1 MEIDHHEAEASN
13 RKRSKKKRKSRKE
26 SKDSAI
32 SDVST
37 KLALSRETSIDSGAG
52 VDVEDEESSHARLED
67 DTKTVQHVTSINK
80 EDRRRLKSMSTF
92 RRHGSESLIL
102 VDMKREAGEAA
113 KLSSIK
119 KHVNTDSPK
128 SVASSASVLNLSPS
142 PYAESRLLS
151 SPSFSDRSTPHR
163 SKSPEL
169 SKALRV
175 KQERLQLELALAETR
190 SKLKQHHIGEKPQST
205 EADSKKTRLSKKV
218 LQRAKS
224 LELSKLKYAE
234 KISLLDKKANS
245 QSLETIK
252 AMEECYSHQKHRSK
266 SEKRYVVSLG
276 QDNQH
281 LPKVGNAR
289 NLVDLPENSDL
300 MNNERAN
307 QSTEFGSQSRLGGGS
322 TLETART
329 SAVILNV
336 SDSGTG
342 LPSSRREIV
351 LPHLPEQEVTRAE
364 LVKFQKINPI
374 QENNSTSSNSS
385 DQNRKLYTPSV
396 AGHIPTD
403 TSPSEGHREI
413 SDNLASQIEK
423 KTLSTLTS
431 ILREDLPPIPSTED
445 SQEAAV
451 LDWRPVF
458 RAEMLRLRKEV
469 NDFRQ
474 FCAKQVE
481 QNALVLA
488 NQWNKSSEISSSH
501 PKNGLPLSEELQDVD
516 VNLQLL
522 QRKQKVLDL
531 EAELSSKEKQLSEK
545 QKNLEEYEK
554 EIKEVE
560 SLLNQRQAVCDRR
573 QRALVNLDEE
583 LQQLRQELEQT
594 RDQIHQDGTIP
605 ESNSERARRNW
616 DMVRRNLLDRQHLL
630 ESTVQKYRGELAAA
644 TSTLAGKD
652 ILIARLQNTVVDNE
666 EELANKDKRIKQLEA
681 KLGLALSEARNLSE
695 QLSNYSHRE
704 MLGSS
709 IYGRRS
715 SQELTPDQSRT
726 SFRGSMY
733 RRPSTFAG
741 SDHSDEHPK
750 PVITAALDHD
760 SEQFRNNSRLLGKR
774 SSISDNAITRLTLST
789 LKTDDKYGRGSS
801 ACAIQ

>member
-1 MEIDHHEAEASN
+1 MEMDHHEAEASN

-52 VDVEDEESSHARLED
+52 VDVEDEESGHARLED

-351 LPHLPEQEVTRAE
+351 LPHLPEQE
-364 LVKFQKINPI
+364 FCP
-374 QENNSTSSNSS
+374 
-385 DQNRKLYTPSV
+385 
-396 AGHIPTD
+396 
-403 TSPSEGHREI
+403 
-413 SDNLASQIEK
+413 IEK

-431 ILREDLPPIPSTED
+431 ILREDLPPIPST
-445 SQEAAV
+445 SSHFAQN
-451 LDWRPVF
+451 
-458 RAEMLRLRKEV
+458 AEEV
-469 NDFRQ
+469 NGRHFLFTAVGLLVHSKRHHGLDLPTVLSSAVTDERGQPRGSGTGLEASISRGDAPSPKGGQRLQTILCQAGANLLLRISQSTYKQAVHLHIPHWTILMEGGTLYPDFLKFILRRLDQ
-474 FCAKQVE
+474 T
-481 QNALVLA
+481 
-488 NQWNKSSEISSSH
+488 
-501 PKNGLPLSEELQDVD
+501 LPEELQDVD

-573 QRALVNLDEE
+573 QRALVNLDEVKHKARTDALGMYFIPAHQSVE
-583 LQQLRQELEQT
+583 RRRRTIVTANCFRHKPVSSEVFDVTLFPLLIRSGKQCTYDAFCYIRLRFKNG
-594 RDQIHQDGTIP
+594 HG
-605 ESNSERARRNW
+605 
-616 DMVRRNLLDRQHLL
+616 
-630 ESTVQKYRGELAAA
+630 QKK
-644 TSTLAGKD
+644 LAGQATLTGNHCPKVSGGACCRHVHASWQGHPD
-652 ILIARLQNTVVDNE
+652 CKITKYVHDFETTIFLKKIF
-666 EELANKDKRIKQLEA
+666 
-681 KLGLALSEARNLSE
+681 
-695 QLSNYSHRE
+695 
-704 MLGSS
+704 
-709 IYGRRS
+709 YGI
-715 SQELTPDQSRT
+715 
-726 SFRGSMY
+726 
-733 RRPSTFAG
+733 
-741 SDHSDEHPK
+741 H
-750 PVITAALDHD
+750 
-760 SEQFRNNSRLLGKR
+760 
-774 SSISDNAITRLTLST
+774 
-789 LKTDDKYGRGSS
+789 
-801 ACAIQ
+801 